1 MHEQVAVGLHMLSL
15 GQVRPVADV
24 EVSVLWG
31 MTLHRRGGD
40 GEMFIPTTV
49 GDIYGT
55 APMQDSDAPV
65 HGPAVHAASLT
76 VQSDRPVFLDSLP
89 FAGEAFD
96 VPP

>member
-1 MHEQVAVGLHMLSL
+1 MLSL
-15 GQVRPVADV
+15 GQVPPGAEV
-24 EVSVLWG
+24 EVSVRWG
-31 MTLHRRGGD
+31 MTLRRRGGD
-40 GEMFIPTTV
+40 GELFIPTTV

-76 VQSDRPVFLDSLP
+76 VWSDRRVLLDGLP

-96 VPP
+96 VSP